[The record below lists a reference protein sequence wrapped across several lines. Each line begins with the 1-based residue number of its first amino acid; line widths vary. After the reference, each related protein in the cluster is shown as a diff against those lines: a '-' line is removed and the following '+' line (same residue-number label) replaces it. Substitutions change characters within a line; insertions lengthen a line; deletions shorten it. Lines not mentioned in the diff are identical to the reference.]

1 MRMSFEKKK
10 YIFIQHFKRNVYE
23 KVDEVEKTENRK
35 QNINN
40 N

>member
-23 KVDEVEKTENRK
+23 KVDEVEKQKTENK
-35 QNINN
+35 T
-40 N
+40 